1 MGRCGC
7 CGVEDMSI
15 NIRLNSRVGSV
26 CRCKRYKDTKIQ
38 DTERKYEVCVCQ
50 DYKNTLFECQKKIE
64 IFSSR
69 SPSHNSIDRTNV

>member
-50 DYKNTLFECQKKIE
+50 DYNVVRVSKENQE
-64 IFSSR
+64 IFKSK
-69 SPSHNSIDRTNV
+69 SIT

>member
-50 DYKNTLFECQKKIE
+50 DYKNTFHVRVSKENRD
-64 IFSSR
+64 IFKSK
-69 SPSHNSIDRTNV
+69 SIT